1 MIDDMTA
8 STPTAPAPAPQARAV
23 RRAQAR
29 DLTSATAARWL
40 TTEATTQLDRAI
52 TLSITR
58 YARDH
63 RQQPTW
69 ADALNAVDPT
79 LREPMT
85 TAPADWPLPA
95 AVWRRELRLQLMGQ
109 LKRTRWITYTA
120 TPRSLHIGPQG
131 RAWLTTTGTTP
142 DYHRLGDDTITAPA
156 PPPRRGDPRIP
167 PQASP
172 THTQRGA
179 QQHPAARREKGPD
192 GRPRPTGP

>member
-40 TTEATTQLDRAI
+40 TTEAITQLDRAI

-142 DYHRLGDDTITAPA
+142 D
-156 PPPRRGDPRIP
+156 
-167 PQASP
+167 
-172 THTQRGA
+172 
-179 QQHPAARREKGPD
+179 
-192 GRPRPTGP
+192 

>member
-142 DYHRLGDDTITAPA
+142 D
-156 PPPRRGDPRIP
+156 
-167 PQASP
+167 
-172 THTQRGA
+172 
-179 QQHPAARREKGPD
+179 
-192 GRPRPTGP
+192 

>member
-95 AVWRRELRLQLMGQ
+95 AVWRRELRLRLMGQ

-120 TPRSLHIGPQG
+120 TPDHCTSAPRDAPGSPRPEQPP
-131 RAWLTTTGTTP
+131 T
-142 DYHRLGDDTITAPA
+142 DHRLRDDTITAPA
-156 PPPRRGDPRIP
+156 
-167 PQASP
+167 SP
-172 THTQRGA
+172 
-179 QQHPAARREKGPD
+179 PAAVIPDASAGIADPHTARRPATPGGSTAERT
-192 GRPRPTGP
+192 GR

>member
-40 TTEATTQLDRAI
+40 TTEATTQLGRAI

-69 ADALNAVDPT
+69 ADALNGVDPT
-79 LREPMT
+79 LCEPMT

-142 DYHRLGDDTITAPA
+142 D
-156 PPPRRGDPRIP
+156 
-167 PQASP
+167 
-172 THTQRGA
+172 
-179 QQHPAARREKGPD
+179 
-192 GRPRPTGP
+192 

>member
-95 AVWRRELRLQLMGQ
+95 AVWRRELRLRLMGQ

-120 TPRSLHIGPQG
+120 TPEHCTSAPRDAPGSPRPDQPP
-131 RAWLTTTGTTP
+131 TTTGSATTP
-142 DYHRLGDDTITAPA
+142 SRHPHHR
-156 PPPRRGDPRIP
+156 
-167 PQASP
+167 PQ
-172 THTQRGA
+172 G
-179 QQHPAARREKGPD
+179 
-192 GRPRPTGP
+192 